1 MTRVPTIWRWTAV
14 VVHALRNALCPSPG
28 LLALMAATSRGEIGR
43 QLNDRHRTRV
53 SQSVRLSDLLEHWIL
68 G

>member
-1 MTRVPTIWRWTAV
+1 MTRAPSIWRWTAV
-14 VVHALRNALCPSPG
+14 FVHALRNALCPSPG
-28 LLALMAATSRGEIGR
+28 LLALMDATARGELGR

-53 SQSVRLSDLLEHWIL
+53 SQSVRLSELLEHWFL

>member
-1 MTRVPTIWRWTAV
+1 
-14 VVHALRNALCPSPG
+14 
-28 LLALMAATSRGEIGR
+28 MAATARGELGR

-53 SQSVRLSDLLEHWIL
+53 SQSIRLSELMEDWIL